1 MSKTFVNNNHKPINQ
16 NSRIQN
22 KAAVFD
28 VLNGPAILRH
38 PRFNASFQTVLYIH
52 GWQESP
58 GEESSQRIVS
68 AYLERGG
75 YNTIVM
81 NWEKMAGIMYPKA
94 MMSIAQ
100 LGNHVADGLLA
111 MFHDGLPVDTFHIVG
126 HSLGAQLS
134 GHIGRNIITKSRG
147 KIKLPRYYP

>member
-1 MSKTFVNNNHKPINQ
+1 
-16 NSRIQN
+16 
-22 KAAVFD
+22 
-28 VLNGPAILRH
+28 
-38 PRFNASFQTVLYIH
+38 
-52 GWQESP
+52 
-58 GEESSQRIVS
+58 
-68 AYLERGG
+68 
-75 YNTIVM
+75 M